1 MDKKILQ
8 DVGLT
13 PKELDVYMVLLE
25 SDFES
30 IANIMT
36 KAKISR
42 KSIYE
47 ILDKLLD
54 KGLVSYTIKDNK
66 KQFSA
71 VTPERFLDILKE
83 KEQNVQ
89 NLLPVLLKKYSQ
101 SKEETIVRV
110 FLGKEG
116 MKTASQNL
124 LKEKKNFYVIANE
137 GKIFDFLKYYMP
149 QFQKNAKK
157 NGMIGDVIYSESAR
171 DKKLLTPKQNKIR
184 YSPDKY
190 TTPMSTVVYGE
201 NINIL
206 IFSEDNPITIHIK
219 NKHVANSF
227 KTYFNLMWAISKE

>member
-1 MDKKILQ
+1 MDKKILE

-36 KAKISR
+36 KAKVSR

-71 VTPERFLDILKE
+71 VTPERFLDILNE
-83 KEQNVQ
+83 KQQNVQ
-89 NLLPVLLKKYSQ
+89 NVLPDLMKKYKQ
-101 SKEETIVRV
+101 SKDETTVRV
-110 FLGKEG
+110 FMGKEG
-116 MKTASQNL
+116 MKTATEYIV
-124 LKEKKNFYVIANE
+124 KEKKNYCVIANE
-137 GKIFDFLKYYMP
+137 GKIFDVLKYYMP
-149 QFQKNAKK
+149 QFMKK
-157 NGMIGDVIYSESAR
+157 IKQNGVYGTVLYSESAR
-171 DKKLLTPKQNKIR
+171 CKKLLTPKDNKIR

-190 TTPMSTVVYGE
+190 TTPMALSIYGD
-201 NINIL
+201 NTNIL
-206 IFSEDNPITIHIK
+206 IFSEGNPITIQIK

-227 KTYFNLMWAISKE
+227 RNYFQIMWALSKE